1 MSTSPRA
8 AAAQIIAAVK
18 ATMAAE
24 WVTLK
29 DEFEPD
35 MQAETRKLVW
45 SHVITGLLAMK
56 AKEGS

>member
-1 MSTSPRA
+1 MTPRA
-8 AAAQIIAAVK
+8 AAAQIIKAVK
-18 ATMAAE
+18 ATMAGE
-24 WVTLK
+24 WSALK

-45 SHVITGLLAMK
+45 EHVITGLLAIK